1 MSKTCPKRSGR
12 LFAAL
17 AGALISFCA
26 LPVQAQDMARIWQDL
41 ARLDSEAALRLI
53 EVNHPGARPELAD
66 AEFLARIDTARR
78 HVAERLPLV
87 RDHSGYSAVLAG
99 LANDFGDGHIWS
111 SAQLSPNRITWAG
124 LVTEWRGGR
133 WFASADFNEGG
144 DLTDAELL
152 SCDGRPAEE
161 IGRERIGLFRAN
173 ADVEA
178 DLAGQAYTLL
188 LDDGNPFLQP
198 LTSCRF
204 RLASGEETERA
215 LSWRAAARNSVVAKN
230 AVIH

>member
-1 MSKTCPKRSGR
+1 MSETCPKRSGR

-87 RDHSGYSAVLAG
+87 RDHSGYSAVATG
-99 LANDFGDGHIWS
+99 TSG
-111 SAQLSPNRITWAG
+111 
-124 LVTEWRGGR
+124 
-133 WFASADFNEGG
+133 
-144 DLTDAELL
+144 
-152 SCDGRPAEE
+152 PAH
-161 IGRERIGLFRAN
+161 
-173 ADVEA
+173 
-178 DLAGQAYTLL
+178 
-188 LDDGNPFLQP
+188 
-198 LTSCRF
+198 SCRPIESPG
-204 RLASGEETERA
+204 RAS
-215 LSWRAAARNSVVAKN
+215 SRNGVVGAGSRVPTSTK
-230 AVIH
+230 AVI